1 METKKEVDE
10 FLDGLDESFKEIGN
24 LFDNCETSKYLKKYN
39 IQHYDKGYSLSLKK
53 FISLIWNLKKDATD
67 QLQIEFSFEQKN
79 SFGRKYIRYNLA
91 LQGTFSEVIFIQIP
105 YDKSNFKDGS
115 LFTLLNIHI
124 EVNGMDFEMATQH
137 RELVN
142 QCYFDFVT
150 DYKR

>member
-1 METKKEVDE
+1 METEKNTDE
-10 FLDGLDESFKEIGN
+10 FLDGLHESFEEMGN

-53 FISLIWNLKKDATD
+53 FISLIWNLQKDTTD
-67 QLQIEFSFEQKN
+67 QLQIKFSFEKKS
-79 SFGRKYIRYNLA
+79 SFGRNYLRYNLA
-91 LQGTFSEVIFIQIP
+91 LKGNFCQEIFIQIP

-115 LFTLLNIHI
+115 LFTLLNIHS
-124 EVNGMDFEMATQH
+124 EVNGMDFEMATQK
-137 RELVN
+137 REIVE